1 MGSDALYNEQALLW
15 AVIRFV
21 CAVTGM
27 RRTPPVRAEVYAGST
42 RPRPPYWRGAAWVQA
57 QPAGFSLL
65 SSALAASAA
74 CGRTSPLLC
83 AAIWRRSFLWE
94 VGTSYNERRLLWG
107 AVRFVQAVSCVRR
120 IPRRRRELRA
130 GSACGAEE
138 GAGSACRAG
147 QPAFMRAYRIRGA
160 RRFLWEVIHSI
171 ISGGFHGE

>member
-1 MGSDALYNEQALLW
+1 MHLAW
-15 AVIRFV
+15 AVTCV
-21 CAVTGM
+21 
-27 RRTPPVRAEVYAGST
+27 RRTPR
-42 RPRPPYWRGAAWVQA
+42 RRRGR
-57 QPAGFSLL
+57 
-65 SSALAASAA
+65 A
-74 CGRTSPLLC
+74 CGFNPPAFMPRIK
-83 AAIWRRSFLWE
+83 ARRFLWE

-171 ISGGFHGE
+171 ISGGFYGKSVRFVWAVTGMRIAPRRRREEGAGSACQPAARKILWEAVRFL